1 MATPQ
6 EMFAQ
11 IAAIVKGLSITQ
23 RILGL
28 VVIAV
33 VVGGLLSLSN
43 AGKETSYKVLFSG
56 LNQEDAGEVLTKL
69 KDQRVPYK
77 LTVDGGA
84 IMVPASQV
92 YEIRLTLAG
101 EGLPRGGGVGFEIF
115 NQTNFGQTDFVQ
127 RLNYQRALQGELART
142 IRNFQQVVEAR
153 VHIATPK
160 ESVFIEDEKPPTASI
175 SVKLRGREK
184 LSQHEIQSIVNL
196 VASAVPGLSTDN
208 ITLVD
213 TSGRLLYR
221 KQGDG
226 EGVLTGNQ
234 LEYQIKIE
242 DTLRQKVESMLE
254 EVVGINRARARVTAE
269 IDFNKVERTEE
280 NFDPE
285 GQVVRSEQMLTEHDQ
300 GGGTN
305 PEGIPGVK
313 GELATFA
320 GEGGGGAA
328 SAGNNRNNVTR
339 NYEISKQT
347 KHTQEKGGSVKKLSI
362 AVMVDGSYE
371 KSVDKDG
378 KTTLKY
384 QPRSPEEMVN
394 LDKLVK
400 NAVGYSEER
409 GDQVEVASL
418 PFALSSVPEPEV
430 DAMEKWRSMAEW
442 AVMPLVMPLVYL
454 VVAVLVLLFVVKPF
468 LRILAPKQFDAHQ
481 GEPNFLSDGQVPAVG
496 GFASGG
502 GREEEEDFT
511 LSPRGLTDQERISR
525 LAQSDPD
532 RAADLVRRWLRE
544 EA

>member
-1 MATPQ
+1 MATPK
-6 EMFAQ
+6 EILEQ
-11 IAAIVKGLSITQ
+11 IASIVKGLSITQ
-23 RILGL
+23 KILGI

-33 VVGGLLSLSN
+33 VVGGLLTLTTAS
-43 AGKETSYKVLFSG
+43 KETAYKVLFSG
-56 LNQEDAGEVLTKL
+56 LTQEDAGEVVTKL
-69 KDQRVPYK
+69 KDQRIPYK
-77 LTVDGGA
+77 LSEDGGA

-92 YEIRLTLAG
+92 YEIRLSLAG

-115 NQTNFGQTDFVQ
+115 NETSFGQTDFVQ

-142 IRNFQQVVEAR
+142 IRTFQQVTEAR

-175 SVKLRGREK
+175 SVRLRGREK
-184 LSQHEIQSIVNL
+184 LNQHEIQSIVNL
-196 VASAVPGLSTDN
+196 VASAVPGLTTEN

-226 EGVLTGNQ
+226 EGILTGNQ

-242 DTLRQKVESMLE
+242 DTMRQKVETMLE
-254 EVVGINRARARVTAE
+254 EVVGVNRVRARVTADV
-269 IDFNKVERTEE
+269 DFNKVERTEE
-280 NFDPE
+280 TFDPE
-285 GQVVRSEQMLTEHDQ
+285 AQVVRSEQMLTENDQ
-300 GGGTN
+300 RGGAN
-305 PEGIPGVK
+305 AEGIPGVK
-313 GELATFA
+313 GELATYA
-320 GEGGGGAA
+320 EEGGGGGAA
-328 SAGNNRNNVTR
+328 AAGYNRNNVTR

-347 KHTQEKGGSVKKLSI
+347 KHVQDKGGAVKKLSI
-362 AVMVDGSYE
+362 AVMVDGTYE

-378 KTTLKY
+378 KTSLKY
-384 QPRSPEEMVN
+384 QARSPEEMQN

-400 NAVGYSEER
+400 NAIGYNEER

-430 DAMEKWRSMAEW
+430 DSMEKWRAMTEW
-442 AVMPLVMPLVYL
+442 LAMPLVYL
-454 VVAVLVLLFVVKPF
+454 LVAFLVILFVVKPF
-468 LRILAPKQFDAHQ
+468 LKLLAAKQMETRAGGIVSRLGGH
-481 GEPNFLSDGQVPAVG
+481 GPAVG
-496 GFASGG
+496 EGVV
-502 GREEEEDFT
+502 EEEDFT
-511 LSPRGLTDQERISR
+511 LAPRGLTDQERIYR

>member
-1 MATPQ
+1 MATPK
-6 EMFAQ
+6 EILEQ
-11 IAAIVKGLSITQ
+11 IASIAKGLSMTQ
-23 RILGL
+23 KILGV

-33 VVGGLLSLSN
+33 VVGGLLALTTTS
-43 AGKETSYKVLFSG
+43 KETSYKVLFSG
-56 LNQEDAGEVLTKL
+56 LTQEDAGEVLAKL
-69 KDQRVPYK
+69 KEQRIPYK
-77 LTVDGGA
+77 LSDDGGA
-84 IMVPASQV
+84 IMVPSSQV
-92 YEIRLTLAG
+92 YEVRLSLAG

-115 NQTNFGQTDFVQ
+115 NQTSFGQTDFVQ

-196 VASAVPGLSTDN
+196 VASAVPGLTTEN

-213 TSGRLLYR
+213 TTGRLLYR
-221 KQGDG
+221 KQAEG
-226 EGVLTGNQ
+226 EGILTGNQ

-242 DTLRQKVESMLE
+242 DTLRQKVETMLE
-254 EVVGINRARARVTAE
+254 EVVGVNRARARVTAE
-269 IDFNKVERTEE
+269 VDFNKVDRTEE
-280 NFDPE
+280 IFDPE
-285 GQVVRSEQMLTEHDQ
+285 AQVVRSEQMLTEKDPR
-300 GGGTN
+300 GGTT

-320 GEGGGGAA
+320 EEGGEGATA
-328 SAGNNRNNVTR
+328 SGYSRNNVTR
-339 NYEISKQT
+339 NYEISKQV
-347 KHTQEKGGSVKKLSI
+347 KHTQEKGGGVKKLSI

-378 KTTLKY
+378 KTSLKY
-384 QPRSPEEMVN
+384 VPRSPEEMRN
-394 LDKLVK
+394 LEKLVK
-400 NAVGYSEER
+400 NAIGYDEER

-430 DAMEKWRSMAEW
+430 DAMEKYRAMLEW
-442 AVMPLVMPLVYL
+442 LAMPLVYL
-454 VVAVLVLLFVVKPF
+454 LVAILVLFFVIKPF
-468 LRILAPKQFDAHQ
+468 LKILAAKQLETRVGGISAKSGGH
-481 GEPNFLSDGQVPAVG
+481 GPAVG
-496 GFASGG
+496 GGVAA
-502 GREEEEDFT
+502 EEEDLT
-511 LSPRGLTDQERISR
+511 LAPRGLTDQERIYR

>member
-1 MATPQ
+1 MATPK
-6 EMFAQ
+6 EILEQ
-11 IAAIVKGLSITQ
+11 IASIVKGLSMTQ
-23 RILGL
+23 RILGA

-33 VVGGLLSLSN
+33 VVGGLLALTTGS
-43 AGKETSYKVLFSG
+43 KETSYKVLFSG

-69 KDQRVPYK
+69 KDQRIPYK
-77 LTVDGGA
+77 LSDDGGA
-84 IMVPASQV
+84 ILVPASQV
-92 YEIRLTLAG
+92 YEVRLTLAG

-184 LSQHEIQSIVNL
+184 LNQHEIQSIVNL
-196 VASAVPGLSTDN
+196 VASAVPGLTTEN

-242 DTLRQKVESMLE
+242 DTLRQKVETMLE
-254 EVVGINRARARVTAE
+254 EVVGVNRARARVTAE
-269 IDFNKVERTEE
+269 VDFNKVDRTEE
-280 NFDPE
+280 SFDPE
-285 GQVVRSEQMLTEHDQ
+285 AQVVRSEQMLTENDQ
-300 GGGTN
+300 RGGAN
-305 PEGIPGVK
+305 AEGIPGVK

-320 GEGGGGAA
+320 EEGGAA
-328 SAGNNRNNVTR
+328 GTAAAGYNRNNVTR

-347 KHTQEKGGSVKKLSI
+347 KHIQDKGGAVKKLSI

-378 KTTLKY
+378 KTSLKY
-384 QPRSPEEMVN
+384 QPRSPEEMKN

-400 NAVGYSEER
+400 NAIGYSEER

-430 DAMEKWRSMAEW
+430 DAMEKYRAMTEW
-442 AVMPLVMPLVYL
+442 LAMPLVYL
-454 VVAVLVLLFVVKPF
+454 LVAVLVLLFVIKPF
-468 LRILAPKQFDAHQ
+468 LKILATSQLATRAGGTMVRPGAH
-481 GEPNFLSDGQVPAVG
+481 GPAIG
-496 GFASGG
+496 GVA
-502 GREEEEDFT
+502 EEEEDFS
-511 LSPRGLTDQERISR
+511 LAPRGLTDQERIYR

>member
-1 MATPQ
+1 MATPK
-6 EMFAQ
+6 EILEQ
-11 IAAIVKGLSITQ
+11 IASIAKGLSMTQ
-23 RILGL
+23 KILGV

-33 VVGGLLSLSN
+33 VVGGLLALTTTS
-43 AGKETSYKVLFSG
+43 KETSYKVLFSG
-56 LNQEDAGEVLTKL
+56 LTQEDAGEVLTKL
-69 KDQRVPYK
+69 KEQRIPYK
-77 LTVDGGA
+77 LSDDGGA
-84 IMVPASQV
+84 IMVPSSQV
-92 YEIRLTLAG
+92 YEVRLSLAG

-115 NQTNFGQTDFVQ
+115 NQTSFGQTDFVQ

-196 VASAVPGLSTDN
+196 VASAVPGLTTEN

-213 TSGRLLYR
+213 TTGRLLYR
-221 KQGDG
+221 KQAEG
-226 EGVLTGNQ
+226 EGILTGNQ

-242 DTLRQKVESMLE
+242 DTLRQKVETMLE
-254 EVVGINRARARVTAE
+254 EVVGVNRARARVTAE
-269 IDFNKVERTEE
+269 VDFNKVDRTEE
-280 NFDPE
+280 IFDPE
-285 GQVVRSEQMLTEHDQ
+285 AQVVRSEQMLTEKDPR
-300 GGGTN
+300 GGTT

-320 GEGGGGAA
+320 EEGGEGATA
-328 SAGNNRNNVTR
+328 SGYSRNNVTR
-339 NYEISKQT
+339 NYEISKQV
-347 KHTQEKGGSVKKLSI
+347 KHTQEKGGGVKKLSI

-378 KTTLKY
+378 KTSLKY
-384 QPRSPEEMVN
+384 VPRSPEEMRN
-394 LDKLVK
+394 LEKLVK
-400 NAVGYSEER
+400 NAIGYDEER

-430 DAMEKWRSMAEW
+430 DAMEKYRAMLEW
-442 AVMPLVMPLVYL
+442 LAMPLVYL
-454 VVAVLVLLFVVKPF
+454 LVAILVLFFVIKPF
-468 LRILAPKQFDAHQ
+468 LKILASKQLETRVGGISTKPGGH
-481 GEPNFLSDGQVPAVG
+481 GPAVG
-496 GFASGG
+496 GVAA
-502 GREEEEDFT
+502 EEED
-511 LSPRGLTDQERISR
+511 LSLAPRGLTDQERIYR

>member
-1 MATPQ
+1 ML
-6 EMFAQ
+6 AQ
-11 IAAIVKGLSITQ
+11 IVSIAKGLSLTQ
-23 RILGL
+23 KILGA

-33 VVGGLLSLSN
+33 VFGGLLSLTT

-69 KDQRVPYK
+69 KDQRIPYK
-77 LTVDGGA
+77 LSADGGA

-92 YEIRLTLAG
+92 YEVRLTLAG

-115 NQTNFGQTDFVQ
+115 NQTSFGQTDFVQ

-142 IRNFQQVVEAR
+142 IRNFQQVIEAR

-160 ESVFIEDEKPPTASI
+160 ESVFIEDAKPPTASI

-196 VASAVPGLSTDN
+196 VASAVPGLSNDN

-242 DTLRQKVESMLE
+242 DTLRQKVETMLE
-254 EVVGINRARARVTAE
+254 EVVGVNRARARVTAE

-285 GQVVRSEQMLTEHDQ
+285 GQVVRSEQMLLENDK
-300 GGGTN
+300 GGGSS

-320 GEGGGGAA
+320 GEGGAGA
-328 SAGNNRNNVTR
+328 STAGNNRNNVTR

-347 KHTQEKGGSVKKLSI
+347 RHTQEKGGGIKKLSI

-371 KSVDKDG
+371 KSVDKEG
-378 KTTLKY
+378 KTSLKY
-384 QPRSPEEMVN
+384 QPRSPEEMQN

-400 NAVGYSEER
+400 NAIGYNEER

-418 PFALSSVPEPEV
+418 PFALSSVPEPEP
-430 DAMEKWRSMAEW
+430 DAMEKWRGMAEW
-442 AVMPLVMPLVYL
+442 LLMPLVYL
-454 VVAVLVLLFVVKPF
+454 LVAVLVMLFIVRPFMKLLTT
-468 LRILAPKQFDAHQ
+468 RQTETH
-481 GEPNFLSDGQVPAVG
+481 
-496 GFASGG
+496 SGG
-502 GREEEEDFT
+502 TLAMPGGHAPVAGGLGLAGEEEDFS
-511 LSPRGLTDQERISR
+511 LAPRGLTDQERIYR

>member
-1 MATPQ
+1 MATPK
-6 EMFAQ
+6 EILEQ
-11 IAAIVKGLSITQ
+11 IASIVKGLSMIQ
-23 RILGL
+23 KILGL
-28 VVIAV
+28 LVIAV
-33 VVGGLLSLSN
+33 VVGGLLTLTTSS
-43 AGKETSYKVLFSG
+43 KETSYKVLFSG
-56 LNQEDAGEVLTKL
+56 LTQEDAGEVLTKL
-69 KDQRVPYK
+69 KEQRIPYK
-77 LTVDGGA
+77 LSDDGGA
-84 IMVPASQV
+84 IMVPATQV
-92 YEIRLTLAG
+92 YEVRLSLAG

-115 NQTNFGQTDFVQ
+115 NQTSFGQTDFVQ

-184 LSQHEIQSIVNL
+184 LNQHEIQSIVNL
-196 VASAVPGLSTDN
+196 VASAVPGLTTEN

-213 TSGRLLYR
+213 TTGRLLYR
-221 KQGDG
+221 KQADG

-242 DTLRQKVESMLE
+242 DTLRQKVETMLE
-254 EVVGINRARARVTAE
+254 EVVGVSKARARVTAE
-269 IDFNKVERTEE
+269 VDFNKVDRTEE
-280 NFDPE
+280 SFDPE
-285 GQVVRSEQMLTEHDQ
+285 AQVVRSEQMLTENDQ
-300 GGGTN
+300 RGGAN
-305 PEGIPGVK
+305 SEGIPGVK

-320 GEGGGGAA
+320 EEGGEGKAA
-328 SAGNNRNNVTR
+328 SGYTRNNVTR

-347 KHTQEKGGSVKKLSI
+347 KHVQDKGGAVKRLSI

-378 KTTLKY
+378 KTSLKY
-384 QPRSPEEMVN
+384 QPRSPEEMRN

-400 NAVGYSEER
+400 NAIGYNEER

-418 PFALSSVPEPEV
+418 PFALSSVPEPEA
-430 DAMEKWRSMAEW
+430 DAMEKYRAMMEW
-442 AVMPLVMPLVYL
+442 LAMPLVYL
-454 VVAVLVLLFVVKPF
+454 LVAVLVLLFVIKPF
-468 LRILAPKQFDAHQ
+468 LKILATKQLEVHAAGVHVRPGAH
-481 GEPNFLSDGQVPAVG
+481 GPAVG
-496 GFASGG
+496 GAVI
-502 GREEEEDFT
+502 EEEDLT
-511 LSPRGLTDQERISR
+511 LAPRGISDQERIYR